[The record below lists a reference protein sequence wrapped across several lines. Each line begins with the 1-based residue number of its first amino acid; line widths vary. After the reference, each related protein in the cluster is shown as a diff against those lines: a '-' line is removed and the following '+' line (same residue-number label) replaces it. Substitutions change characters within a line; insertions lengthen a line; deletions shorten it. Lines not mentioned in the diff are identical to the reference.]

1 MSIFVPAMS
10 LYNILIKPFVQ
21 KMSTERASRVGLRYF
36 QLIGRIPLARAFNR
50 WIHPNKSDG
59 LQSEVF
65 GLQFYNPVG
74 LGAGLDLRGELYNDL
89 NNLGFSFS
97 EIGPIVNAEG
107 TRKAINNVQKDP
119 QDDLLSICIS
129 GDYLTSFTLSYDFFD
144 FFVIDMSSSS
154 VDTGIIDDIL
164 EVRLGEQNYKPI
176 VIKVSERISP
186 TELERLS
193 DYCMMNSVDGL
204 ELRSLEQVE
213 RVSKRSKGRLPIIA
227 NCHTD
232 TPQRALEALIR
243 GASLVEIRT
252 ALLHEGPGIVTD
264 TLKLIRKS
272 KEEHEAGKR
281 ARENSPAA

>member
-232 TPQRALEALIR
+232 TPQHALEALTR

-272 KEEHEAGKR
+272 KDEYESGKR

>member
-1 MSIFVPAMS
+1 MSIFASAMS
-10 LYNILIKPFVQ
+10 LYNILIKPFVR
-21 KMSTERASRVGLRYF
+21 KMSTERASTVGLRYL
-36 QLIGRIPLARAFNR
+36 QIIGRIPLARAINR

-74 LGAGLDLRGELYNDL
+74 LGAGLDLHGELYNDL

-97 EIGPIVNAEG
+97 EIGPIVSAEG
-107 TRKAINNVQKDP
+107 VRKAINNVQKDP

-144 FFVIDMSSSS
+144 FFVIDMSASS
-154 VDTGIIDDIL
+154 VNTDIIDDIL

-186 TELERLS
+186 TELERLT

-204 ELRSLEQVE
+204 ELRSLDQVE
-213 RVSKRSKGRLPIIA
+213 RVSRRSRARLPIIA

-232 TPQRALEALIR
+232 TPQHALEALIK

-264 TLKLIRKS
+264 TLKVIRKS
-272 KEEHEAGKR
+272 KEEYEAGKSTSKDSQT
-281 ARENSPAA
+281 A

>member
-227 NCHTD
+227 SCHTD
-232 TPQRALEALIR
+232 TPQHALEARTR